1 MASGER
7 DRRARCPE
15 RRAAH
20 LQRRHDVVADRRARR
35 VSRGHFRYPRRG
47 RGVRRRELRVR
58 GGHRQAR
65 GEQSAVRSRPE
76 FTLHD
81 LLYNSVARDPQKTA
95 VVDGDAKHTYEDLE
109 RQSGSLG
116 AALSEA
122 GVGRGDRVGVYM
134 EKSWEAIVAM
144 LAASRIGAAYVNV
157 NPLFKAPQVE
167 YLAGDCDIR
176 VMIGDTPKL
185 EELQPKTVQTAF
197 YRGAKPEGPAAR
209 SYVDVAE
216 ALEGEG
222 LKVDRNVSESDLGT
236 ILYTSGS
243 TGMPKGVSTS
253 QRNVVV
259 GAQIVSTY
267 LENTPED
274 RILSAL
280 PLNFDA
286 GMSQFTTS
294 LRVGATLV
302 LQRSRLPGDLVR
314 ALRRHEITGVTGV
327 PPLWALLLRSAK
339 AIEEEPLTHLRYIAN
354 TGGRIPFANLNEL
367 KRLLTG
373 LSGTRIYLMY
383 GLTEAFRST
392 YLPPEEIDRASPETG
407 WCIGKAIPDT
417 EILVIDKEGRE
428 CAPGEVGEL
437 VHRGPTVAMC
447 YWGKQEATNKAY
459 RPNPLAPPELL
470 DVERVVYSGDLV
482 RKDEEGYL
490 YFIGRDDAMI
500 KSQGYRLSPEEV
512 ENLLIGSGLVHEA
525 CAFGVEDP
533 EVGQLVMAVV
543 SLKDGAD
550 EDSVEKIREHV
561 IKNGPP
567 YMVPKEIF
575 IQDELPKTGSG
586 KIDRKGI
593 TNAYAS

>member
-1 MASGER
+1 M
-7 DRRARCPE
+7 P
-15 RRAAH
+15 
-20 LQRRHDVVADRRARR
+20 
-35 VSRGHFRYPRRG
+35 
-47 RGVRRRELRVR
+47 
-58 GGHRQAR
+58 
-65 GEQSAVRSRPE
+65 RPE

-81 LLYNSVARDPQKTA
+81 LLHNAAERDPRKVA
-95 VVDGDAKHTYEDLE
+95 VVDGKTEHTYEDLE
-109 RQSGSLG
+109 RASSSLG
-116 AALSEA
+116 AALVES
-122 GVGRGDRVGVYM
+122 GVKKGDRVGVYL

-144 LAASRIGAAYVNV
+144 LAASRIGAAYVNI
-157 NPLFKAPQVE
+157 NPLFKPPQVS
-167 YLAGDCDIR
+167 YLVGDCDVR
-176 VMIGDTPKL
+176 VMIGDSARLDDL
-185 EELQPKTVQTAF
+185 EPGTIEGAAF
-197 YRGAKPEGPAAR
+197 YKGARPGEGVAGR
-209 SYVDVAE
+209 LEDLAE
-216 ALEGEG
+216 ALGGDGDAPRIERE
-222 LKVDRNVSESDLGT
+222 VSEVDLAT

-243 TGMPKGVSTS
+243 TGMPKGVATS

-267 LENTPED
+267 LENTSDD

-286 GMSQFTTS
+286 GMSQFTTA

-302 LQRSRLPGDLVR
+302 LQRSRLPGDLTR
-314 ALRRHEITGVTGV
+314 GLRRHRITGLTGV

-339 AIEEEPLTHLRYIAN
+339 SIEEEPLENLRYIAN
-354 TGGRIPFANLNEL
+354 TGGRIPQANLDEL

-373 LSGTRIYLMY
+373 LAGTKIYLMY

-392 YLPPEEIDRASPETG
+392 YLPPEKIDRASPETG
-407 WCIGKAIPDT
+407 WCIGEAIPDT
-417 EILVIDKEGRE
+417 EILVIEKEGRE

-447 YWGKQEATNKAY
+447 YWGKEEATNKAY

-533 EVGQLVMAVV
+533 EMGQLVMAVV
-543 SLKDGAD
+543 SLKDGGD
-550 EDSVEKIREHV
+550 ENAVEQVREYV

-575 IQDELPKTGSG
+575 
-586 KIDRKGI
+586 
-593 TNAYAS
+593 

>member
-35 VSRGHFRYPRRG
+35 VSRGHFRYRRRG
-47 RGVRRRELRVR
+47 RGVRRREFRVR
-58 GGHRQAR
+58 RGHRQAR
-65 GEQSAVRSRPE
+65 GEQSGVRSRPE

-95 VVDGDAKHTYEDLE
+95 VVDGDAHYTYGDLE
-109 RQSGSLG
+109 RQSDSLG

-122 GVGRGDRVGVYM
+122 GVGRGDRVGIYLD
-134 EKSWEAIVAM
+134 KSWEAVVAM

-185 EELQPKTVQTAF
+185 DELQPKTVETAF
-197 YRGAKPEGPAAR
+197 YRGGRPESNAAS

-253 QRNVVV
+253 QRNVVS
-259 GAQIVSTY
+259 GAQIVSMY

-294 LRVGATLV
+294 LRVGATLY
-302 LQRSRLPGDLVR
+302 LLRSRLPGDLLK

-327 PPLWALLLRSAK
+327 PPLWALLIRGSRSLR
-339 AIEEEPLTHLRYIAN
+339 ENPLAHLRYLAN
-354 TGGRIPFANLNEL
+354 TGGGHPQPNPDGWRIFRRPPGTGTS
-367 KRLLTG
+367 LL
-373 LSGTRIYLMY
+373 Y
-383 GLTEAFRST
+383 GLR
-392 YLPPEEIDRASPETG
+392 
-407 WCIGKAIPDT
+407 
-417 EILVIDKEGRE
+417 
-428 CAPGEVGEL
+428 
-437 VHRGPTVAMC
+437 
-447 YWGKQEATNKAY
+447 
-459 RPNPLAPPELL
+459 
-470 DVERVVYSGDLV
+470 
-482 RKDEEGYL
+482 
-490 YFIGRDDAMI
+490 
-500 KSQGYRLSPEEV
+500 
-512 ENLLIGSGLVHEA
+512 
-525 CAFGVEDP
+525 
-533 EVGQLVMAVV
+533 
-543 SLKDGAD
+543 
-550 EDSVEKIREHV
+550 
-561 IKNGPP
+561 
-567 YMVPKEIF
+567 
-575 IQDELPKTGSG
+575 
-586 KIDRKGI
+586 
-593 TNAYAS
+593 

>member
-1 MASGER
+1 MA
-7 DRRARCPE
+7 
-15 RRAAH
+15 H
-20 LQRRHDVVADRRARR
+20 
-35 VSRGHFRYPRRG
+35 
-47 RGVRRRELRVR
+47 
-58 GGHRQAR
+58 
-65 GEQSAVRSRPE
+65 PE

-81 LLYNSVARDPQKTA
+81 LLGNSVERDPGGTA
-95 VVDGDAKHTYEDLE
+95 VVDGSAEYTYEDLE
-109 RQSGSLG
+109 HATNSLG
-116 AALSEA
+116 AALQEA
-122 GVGRGDRVGVYM
+122 GVKKGDRVGVYM

-144 LAASRIGAAYVNV
+144 LAASRIGAAYVNI
-157 NPLFKAPQVE
+157 NPPFKPPQVA
-167 YLAGDCDIR
+167 YVAQDCDVR
-176 VMIGDTPKL
+176 VMIGDSIRLDEL
-185 EELQPKTVQTAF
+185 EAGTVRGTAF
-197 YRGAKPEGPAAR
+197 YKGGPPREGSAGRLVDLAEVLRG
-209 SYVDVAE
+209 
-216 ALEGEG
+216 GETPR
-222 LKVDRNVSESDLGT
+222 VEQRVSETDLGT

-243 TGMPKGVSTS
+243 TGMPKGVATS
-253 QRNVVV
+253 QRNIVV

-267 LENTPED
+267 LENSSED

-286 GMSQFTTS
+286 GMSQFTTA

-302 LQRSRLPGDLVR
+302 LQRSRLPGDLIR
-314 ALRRHEITGVTGV
+314 ALRRHEITGLTGV

-339 AIEEEPLTHLRYIAN
+339 AIEEEPLAHLRYIAN
-354 TGGRIPFANLNEL
+354 TGGRIPFANLDEL
-367 KRLLTG
+367 KRLLTD

-392 YLPPEEIDRASPETG
+392 YLPPEEIHRASPEVG

-417 EILVIDKEGRE
+417 EILVIDKDGKE

-447 YWGKQEATNKAY
+447 YWGKEEATNKAY

-470 DVERVVYSGDLV
+470 DTERVVYSGDLV

-533 EVGQLVMAVV
+533 DVGQLVMAVV
-543 SLKDGAD
+543 SLKDGAV
-550 EDSVEKIREHV
+550 EGAVEKIREHV

-575 IQDELPKTGSG
+575 VQNELPKSGTG
-586 KIDRKGI
+586 KIDRKSIG
-593 TNAYAS
+593 NAYSNG

>member
-1 MASGER
+1 M
-7 DRRARCPE
+7 P
-15 RRAAH
+15 H
-20 LQRRHDVVADRRARR
+20 
-35 VSRGHFRYPRRG
+35 
-47 RGVRRRELRVR
+47 
-58 GGHRQAR
+58 
-65 GEQSAVRSRPE
+65 PE

-81 LLYNSVARDPQKTA
+81 LLRNSVERDPEA
-95 VVDGDAKHTYEDLE
+95 AAIVDGDAEYTYGDLE
-109 RQSGSLG
+109 RASDSIG
-116 AALSEA
+116 AALQEA
-122 GVGRGDRVGVYM
+122 GVKKGDRVGVYM

-144 LAASRIGAAYVNV
+144 LAASRTGAAYVNI
-157 NPLFKAPQVE
+157 NPLFKPPQVA
-167 YLAGDCDIR
+167 YVAQDCDIR
-176 VMIGDTPKL
+176 VMIGDSARLDAL
-185 EELQPKTVQTAF
+185 EPRTIQGTAF
-197 YRGAKPEGPAAR
+197 YKGEAPDKESAG
-209 SYVDVAE
+209 SLVDLAE
-216 ALEGEG
+216 VLRDGDAPRVE
-222 LKVDRNVSESDLGT
+222 RQVSETDLGT

-243 TGMPKGVSTS
+243 TGMPKGVATT
-253 QRNVVV
+253 QRNIVV

-267 LENTPED
+267 LENTSED

-302 LQRSRLPGDLVR
+302 LQRSRLPGDLTR

-354 TGGRIPFANLNEL
+354 TGGRIPFANLEEL
-367 KRLLTG
+367 KRLLTD
-373 LSGTRIYLMY
+373 LAGTKIYLMY

-392 YLPPEEIDRASPETG
+392 YLPPEEIERASPETG

-417 EILVIDKEGRE
+417 EILVIDKEGKE

-447 YWGKQEATNKAY
+447 YWGKEESTNKAY

-470 DVERVVYSGDLV
+470 GTERVVYSGDLV
-482 RKDEEGYL
+482 SKDEEGYL
-490 YFIGRDDAMI
+490 YFVGRDDAMI

-543 SLKDGAD
+543 SLKDGSD
-550 EDSVEKIREHV
+550 GDSVERVREHV

-575 IQDELPKTGSG
+575 VWDELPKTGSG

-593 TNAYAS
+593 TSAYADG